1 MIRMFSG
8 ILEEDCLKKKN
19 EISRSVLINLLWIAL
34 IRDKKKKE
42 KKESEK
48 VEKNENQEEE
58 GEW

>member
-34 IRDKKKKE
+34 RDKKKKE

-48 VEKNENQEEE
+48 LEKNGNQEEE